1 MSPSGDPADKK
12 NVQYAALGTQAL
24 TVGGE
29 VGCLTLMIVLGAVIG
44 GLWLDRLLGTKPLF
58 TVFLVLAS
66 APLALGLTIWIAKR
80 AVNPIKKSN
89 AVSGGPEPSEGDKT
103 GE

>member
-1 MSPSGDPADKK
+1 MIKFPSHEPDRRPVEKTTIR
-12 NVQYAALGTQAL
+12 YAALGTQAL

-44 GLWLDRLLGTKPLF
+44 GLWLDRLLGTKPFF

-66 APLALGLTIWIAKR
+66 APLALGLTFWIAKR
-80 AVNPIKKSN
+80 V
-89 AVSGGPEPSEGDKT
+89 
-103 GE
+103 